1 MFKLFPTCSHAIL
14 VWHIAT
20 SLCEIEIELA
30 QHYNTCLT
38 NSEVLRAVKAAMKC
52 CSSQPYVVKEERIEG
67 ALRANYV
74 VASCLS
80 RYCAYLLISEPDLLP
95 DTYLTSTEIF
105 ASAVAEASDVL
116 KGSDN
121 MQSIYRKLMRHGDVV
136 NDENTNRRHPN
147 QILQRSAQLAK
158 SLIEI
163 DDMARW
169 KILAEYGPIC

>member
-121 MQSIYRKLMRHGDVV
+121 MQKTDASWGCRK
-136 NDENTNRRHPN
+136 RREHEQTPP
-147 QILQRSAQLAK
+147 QSDISEK
-158 SLIEI
+158 
-163 DDMARW
+163 
-169 KILAEYGPIC
+169 CTTC